1 MEESRSSIMDT
12 YVAIRCGG
20 KGGREGRREE
30 ELGFKIERRVHQ
42 MSRKYFL
49 NSYPCFTIIF
59 AFFISL
65 SLCSQFMLFF
75 GGRGGGVVVPR
86 VA

>member
-20 KGGREGRREE
+20 KGGREGGREE
-30 ELGFKIERRVHQ
+30 ELGFKIERRVHL

-65 SLCSQFMLFF
+65 SLCSVYVIFW
-75 GGRGGGVVVPR
+75 GAGRGVVVPR